1 MKNIQH
7 EITPINEDDLFI
19 ILNHPKADF
28 DYPIHFHS
36 DFELNLVLWDFG
48 CRIVGD
54 SIEPFE
60 EVDLVL
66 TGPNVP
72 HKWEGNN
79 VESNHVITIQFH
91 EQLLT
96 FPILQ
101 KRMFSSIKDMLE
113 KSKRGIQFT
122 ENKNSDIVKRIIA
135 MTQMTGF
142 NVCLEFFALLY
153 DLSTNPRQRILAS
166 GTFDNDSILRDS
178 KSRRIAKIN
187 EYINNNYMNPIKLCD
202 IAQLVS
208 MSDSALSHFFK
219 KRTNRNIVDYINDIR
234 ISNATKMLFETTNS
248 ISEIAFLCGFNNISN
263 FNRIFKKNKGKTP
276 SEYRESIQKIM
287 IKY

>member
-1 MKNIQH
+1 
-7 EITPINEDDLFI
+7 
-19 ILNHPKADF
+19 
-28 DYPIHFHS
+28 
-36 DFELNLVLWDFG
+36 
-48 CRIVGD
+48 
-54 SIEPFE
+54 
-60 EVDLVL
+60 
-66 TGPNVP
+66 
-72 HKWEGNN
+72 
-79 VESNHVITIQFH
+79 
-91 EQLLT
+91 
-96 FPILQ
+96 
-101 KRMFSSIKDMLE
+101 MLE

-276 SEYRESIQKIM
+276 SGYRESIQKIM